1 MRPSSTMRRS
11 LRAPFAPFAFIAA
24 AILAFASG
32 CTPKESGRCF
42 VEGDLRCDGAAKAL
56 VCTDKSWKS
65 VDCLGA
71 AGCTATP
78 TPICDESVGKS
89 GGSCWFSNGNGVAC
103 ETATNAVLACTSG
116 KWAQSKSCGG
126 KRGCTVTAAVGGVS
140 DLSCDDSV
148 AAVGET
154 CDSEAIACSK
164 DGTQLLV
171 CKSGTFAVKTACGGD
186 KHCTVEGD
194 AARRLARCDG
204 SKGSVGAACEAGAFA
219 CSIDGSRVLTCKDG
233 LLAEQAVCA
242 TGHTCHV
249 DADGAD
255 ASKIGCR

>member
-11 LRAPFAPFAFIAA
+11 LRAPFASVAFTAA

-42 VEGDLRCDGAAKAL
+42 VEGDLRCDGATRAL
-56 VCTDKSWKS
+56 LCSDKTWKP

-78 TPICDESVGKS
+78 TPVCDESLGKA
-89 GGSCWFSNGNGVAC
+89 GGSCWFSSGNGVAC
-103 ETATNAVLACTSG
+103 EPATNAVLTCTAG
-116 KWAQSKSCGG
+116 KWAPKKSCGG
-126 KRGCTVTAAVGGVS
+126 KRGCTVTGAVGGVA

-148 AAVGET
+148 AAVGEN
-154 CDSEAIACSK
+154 CDSDAIACSK
-164 DGTQLLV
+164 DATQLLA
-171 CKSGTFAVKTACGGD
+171 CKGGVFALKRACGGD
-186 KHCTVEGD
+186 KHCAVEGD
-194 AARRLARCDG
+194 GARRIARCDG
-204 SKGSVGAACEAGAFA
+204 SKGAVGAACEAGDFA
-219 CSIDGSRVLTCKDG
+219 CSLDGTRVLTCKDG
-233 LLAEQAVCA
+233 LLAEQAVCGA
-242 TGHTCHV
+242 GHTCHV